1 MKTAIAILNWN
12 GRKLLEEF
20 LPSVTNNSNGATVYV
35 IDNASDDDSVDYL
48 NVYFPEIK
56 IISNSENFGFAK
68 GYNTGIQKI
77 LKQQN
82 DIELLC
88 LLNSDVKVSENWL
101 VPMIE
106 LFKKNKEIAAAQPK
120 ILDYKNPSKFEY
132 AGAGGGFIDNYGYP
146 YCRGRVFWTL
156 EEDKGQYDDTIQSFW
171 ASGACFFVRAA
182 DFVKLKGF
190 DESFF
195 AHMEEIDLC
204 WRLNNSGRE
213 IYYCGQSKV
222 YHLGGGTLKTNSPE
236 KTYLNFRNNLSML
249 VKNLPKGKLV
259 LVIVSRLFLDG
270 ITGLIFLIYEGFPH
284 CWAIVR
290 AHFGFY
296 RKLPGNLRIK
306 EWGIKNY
313 YSKKFVPFQ
322 YFLLRRKQ
330 FSDLK

>member
-12 GRKLLEEF
+12 GRKLLEKF

-48 NVYFPEIK
+48 NLYFPEIK

-77 LKQQN
+77 LEQQN

-204 WRLNNSGRE
+204 WRLNNSGRK

>member
-77 LKQQN
+77 LEQQN

-296 RKLPGNLRIK
+296 RKLPGKLRIK